1 MMNMLITIIIILLV
15 VIIEVWTKA
24 VATTTSRC
32 IFRSLQF
39 GPGLVSITFFISLD
53 VGSHVLVLL
62 KKEPEHTVEFF
73 SALDHLNF
81 RVTAHLANF
90 FLEDLDCLNVMLLEL
105 GQVAHD
111 ILIRNIEVLFELVV
125 KGLPADLNTD
135 TQCNID
141 INDLL
146 FECRGQD
153 SQMSL
158 PRFLDWIILMIS
170 CRHDLI

>member
-1 MMNMLITIIIILLV
+1 MLMLIIIILLV

-24 VATTTSRC
+24 VATTSRC

-39 GPGLVSITFFISLD
+39 KPSLVSITFFISLD
-53 VGSHVLVLL
+53 VGSHVLVLF

-111 ILIRNIEVLFELVV
+111 ILIRNIEVLF
-125 KGLPADLNTD
+125 
-135 TQCNID
+135 
-141 INDLL
+141 
-146 FECRGQD
+146 
-153 SQMSL
+153 
-158 PRFLDWIILMIS
+158 
-170 CRHDLI
+170 